1 MDLTSPKS
9 VSIRKSGPKRRWMK
23 QYESMG
29 VHFWQELEM
38 VLEGYSP
45 GSSASPLTTDLKN
58 QSCNLAFH
66 FGKVV
71 CLWSGHGIFSHLF
84 SHKALSK
91 LRFLYFQPA
100 TAGQR
105 ENKPVGSKKT
115 LQSFHCNFSKET
127 SSWLVIINWWPW
139 ASNLSYFKL
148 LDLTL

>member
-29 VHFWQELEM
+29 VHFWQEMEM
-38 VLEGYSP
+38 VLEGHVP

-58 QSCNLAFH
+58 QSHNLAFH

-91 LRFLYFQPA
+91 LIFLYFQPA
-100 TAGQR
+100 TAGQG
-105 ENKPVGSKKT
+105 ENKQSEARKFYHHFTAIFQRKQEFLISYHQLIT
-115 LQSFHCNFSKET
+115 LSVKPSLFQT
-127 SSWLVIINWWPW
+127 
-139 ASNLSYFKL
+139 
-148 LDLTL
+148 T